1 MSPTTRHEGHVTT
14 TCLQSYD
21 RTLILD
27 LGDVL
32 FHWSVHTLTALSASN
47 FRAVV
52 LTPAWGELESGK
64 MSEDEALRGISEEL
78 SLEPDKIREAI
89 HQCRQTL
96 SVDLDLIAKLQ
107 ALKQEMKGNLKIY
120 AM

>member
-1 MSPTTRHEGHVTT
+1 MSPTARDDDHVTT
-14 TCLQSYD
+14 TCSQSYG
-21 RTLILD
+21 RTLLLD

-32 FHWSVHTLTALSASN
+32 FHWSVQTLTALPAST
-47 FRAVV
+47 FRAVI
-52 LTPAWGELESGK
+52 LTPAWGDLERGK
-64 MSEDEALRGISEEL
+64 ISEDDALKSIGEEL
-78 SLEPDKIREAI
+78 ALEPDKIRQAI

-107 ALKQEMKGNLKIY
+107 ALKQEMRGNLKIY